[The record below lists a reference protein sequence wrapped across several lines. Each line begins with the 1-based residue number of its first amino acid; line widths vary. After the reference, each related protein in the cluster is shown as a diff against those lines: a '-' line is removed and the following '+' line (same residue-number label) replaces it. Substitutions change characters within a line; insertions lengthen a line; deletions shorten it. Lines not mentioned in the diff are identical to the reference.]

1 MFELRLNNK
10 IIPLK
15 WGTWAMKRFCE
26 LENKTLV
33 ELINVLSSGNYDLS
47 TIVNII
53 SAAAESG
60 YKSLQKPIDFDEYII
75 CEWIDEV
82 GGLSAKEGQLI
93 AFMKYMQDSMTPDL
107 QETKKEAK
115 KKIGFYSWD
124 SLLILAIEVG
134 LTINEFWQ
142 LSWREFLLY
151 NMAYQNKEVKEWER
165 VRTLSYMIYLSNTSD
180 KSPKSLK
187 SFMPLPSDI
196 DENEDE
202 PKLTNEELQRTLSL
216 YGVK

>member
-1 MFELRLNNK
+1 MFELRLNNNTT
-10 IIPLK
+10 IPLK

-33 ELINVLSSGNYDLS
+33 ELITVLSSGNYDLK

-60 YKSLQKPIDFDEYII
+60 YKSLQKPIDFDEYMV

-107 QETKKEAK
+107 PESKKEAK
-115 KKIGFYSWD
+115 KK
-124 SLLILAIEVG
+124 
-134 LTINEFWQ
+134 
-142 LSWREFLLY
+142 
-151 NMAYQNKEVKEWER
+151 
-165 VRTLSYMIYLSNTSD
+165 
-180 KSPKSLK
+180 
-187 SFMPLPSDI
+187 
-196 DENEDE
+196 
-202 PKLTNEELQRTLSL
+202 
-216 YGVK
+216 